1 MKSEKG
7 ILIPNEEQDKKLFSI
22 INRGNKTFTVN
33 SYKNNF
39 PLHFRSLS
47 LIAKQGDFPLA
58 EYLYISYKDS
68 HKERKGEIN
77 RNNPHDNIINTSEF
91 NKSLS
96 NIVMDKS
103 HSKEEND
110 EDISLSSSDKQK
122 FSSLTI
128 QLFSIIDTVLIIWEI
143 FHIISLI
150 LSLNLII
157 HFAILYTST
166 HIFLSLYAANIL
178 GISFLLMY
186 SNLMAIFYFILDKQ
200 NLIIQKNIRCLLSFS
215 FAMLVLVYPI
225 KKYFCDEVI
234 STFLNQNC
242 YYLFI
247 DLMLIVITF
256 ILIAVDCEMENIYE
270 YQREYAKSGKCDEE
284 YAQLV
289 DPKM

>member
-7 ILIPNEEQDKKLFSI
+7 ILILNEEQEKKLFSI

-77 RNNPHDNIINTSEF
+77 RNNPHDNIINTSELS
-91 NKSLS
+91 KSLS

-166 HIFLSLYAANIL
+166 HIFLSLYGANIL

-186 SNLMAIFYFILDKQ
+186 SNLMAIFYFILDKPS
-200 NLIIQKNIRCLLSFS
+200 LIIQKNIRCLLSFS

-284 YAQLV
+284 YVQLV